1 MKTRSP
7 LFLFY
12 QFFAN
17 PIDNNIVLY
26 DNSYRELIILWG
38 DEMAFSPADMP
49 SRLGGG
55 DHRINEV

>member
-1 MKTRSP
+1 MKWHIA

-12 QFFAN
+12 QNEF
-17 PIDNNIVLY
+17 L
-26 DNSYRELIILWG
+26 SILWG
-38 DEMAFSPADMP
+38 DEMALCPADMP